1 MQGTLLVEFERML
14 DMKALSIIPVVK
26 DSFYDDR
33 RFEFG
38 KIVCDTLEYGLKY
51 YWCDIE
57 MRVMQFIYMME
68 DNVDIDIDGYSYE
81 REKKHLYSYSQ
92 WCIKD
97 PKQRKNHL
105 KAVPL
110 LAVLCLIS
118 EPVTLWE
125 GVIVVMWLVPWPLL
139 CRGGCTGTRSE

>member
-38 KIVCDTLEYGLKY
+38 KIVHDNLECGLKY

-68 DNVDIDIDGYSYE
+68 DNVDIDIDEYS
-81 REKKHLYSYSQ
+81 
-92 WCIKD
+92 
-97 PKQRKNHL
+97 
-105 KAVPL
+105 
-110 LAVLCLIS
+110 
-118 EPVTLWE
+118 
-125 GVIVVMWLVPWPLL
+125 
-139 CRGGCTGTRSE
+139 